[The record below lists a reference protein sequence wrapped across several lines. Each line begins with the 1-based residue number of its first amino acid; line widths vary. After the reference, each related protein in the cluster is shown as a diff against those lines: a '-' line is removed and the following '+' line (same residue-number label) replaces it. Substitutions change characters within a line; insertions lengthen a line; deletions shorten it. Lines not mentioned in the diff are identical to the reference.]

1 MPFTFQQLAIAD
13 VVLVETAAFGD
24 ERGQF
29 WEAYKRSAFVA
40 SGIAETFVQDNFC
53 RSVRGVLRGLHFQ
66 KTAAAQG
73 KLVFT
78 LRGDVFDVAVDI
90 RRGSPTF
97 GRCVSVNLSE
107 QNHRALYIP
116 PGFAHGYCVLSDE
129 AIVGYK
135 TTAEYAPELDR
146 GIVWNDPTLKIAW
159 PIRSPILNGKDQRLP
174 RLAEA
179 EIDFVYPAG
188 PKP

>member
-13 VVLVETAAFGD
+13 VVLVETTAFAD

-29 WEAYKRSAFVA
+29 WEAYKRSTFVA

-53 RSVRGVLRGLHFQ
+53 RSLRGVLRGLHFQ
-66 KTAAAQG
+66 KTPAAQG

-78 LRGDVFDVAVDI
+78 VRGEVFDVAVDI

-97 GRCVSVNLSE
+97 GRYVNVNLSE
-107 QNHRALYIP
+107 QNRLALYIP
-116 PGFAHGYCVLSDE
+116 PGFAHGYCVLSD
-129 AIVGYK
+129 AAVVGYK
-135 TTAEYAPELDR
+135 TTVEYAPELDR
-146 GIVWNDPTLKIAW
+146 GIIWNDPTLKIAW
-159 PIRSPILNGKDQRLP
+159 PIRNPILSAKDQRLP

-179 EIDFVYPAG
+179 EIDFVYSAG
-188 PKP
+188 AKH

>member
-1 MPFTFQQLAIAD
+1 MSFTFQRLAIAD
-13 VVLVETAAFGD
+13 VVLVETSAFAD

-66 KTAAAQG
+66 KSAAAQS

-78 LRGDVFDVAVDI
+78 LRGEVFDVAVDI
-90 RRGSPTF
+90 RRGSPSF

-107 QNHRALYIP
+107 QNRRALYIP
-116 PGFAHGYCVLSDE
+116 TGFAHGYCVLSEE
-129 AIVGYK
+129 AVVGYK
-135 TTAEYAPELDR
+135 TTVEYAPEFDR
-146 GIVWNDPTLKIAW
+146 GSIWNDPTLKIAW
-159 PIRSPILNGKDQRLP
+159 PIRNPILSGKDQRLP

-179 EIDFVYPAG
+179 ETDFVYSASA
-188 PKP
+188 KP